1 MKDTM
6 IGVGLAKNVFPVHSA
21 LRTGEVQFRTKLTRK
36 PFPVFMAQQ
45 EPCTAILEACCGA
58 HYWARQ
64 MEALG
69 NEVKLI
75 APQYVHPF
83 VKRQKI
89 DAAKAEAI
97 VIAARQP
104 EMRFM
109 APKTVEQQSRAAVFC
124 GRERLVH
131 QRTADVNA
139 LRALLHEHGHVF
151 PIGTRQLDRMRALV
165 EDEASDLPALIRGEC
180 QDMLVQIAAKTAR
193 ITERTTKLKVLAARS
208 DRARRL

>member
-83 VKRQKI
+83 VKLC
-89 DAAKAEAI
+89 AAAHNFTYHQVAI
-97 VIAARQP
+97 
-104 EMRFM
+104 MRRKVRILAVCRRFRS
-109 APKTVEQQSRAAVFC
+109 TFLHIISERVE
-124 GRERLVH
+124 
-131 QRTADVNA
+131 
-139 LRALLHEHGHVF
+139 
-151 PIGTRQLDRMRALV
+151 P
-165 EDEASDLPALIRGEC
+165 GE
-180 QDMLVQIAAKTAR
+180 QAR
-193 ITERTTKLKVLAARS
+193 IPFP
-208 DRARRL
+208 

>member
-6 IGVGLAKNVFPVHSA
+6 IGVSLAKNVFQVHRA
-21 LRTGEVQFRTKLTRK
+21 LRTGEVQFRKKLTRK

-45 EPCTAILEACCGA
+45 EPCTVILEACCGA

-69 NEVKLI
+69 HEVELI
-75 APQYVHPF
+75 APQYVRPF

-89 DAAKAEAI
+89 DAAEAEAI

-104 EMRFM
+104 EMRYM

-124 GRERLVH
+124 GLERLVH

-139 LRALLHEHGHVF
+139 LRALLHEHGPCSPSEHA
-151 PIGTRQLDRMRALV
+151 T
-165 EDEASDLPALIRGEC
+165 S
-180 QDMLVQIAAKTAR
+180 IA
-193 ITERTTKLKVLAARS
+193 
-208 DRARRL
+208 